1 VKLGPVLL
9 LAGLVTVS
17 HLRAQAAAGDKGGK
31 PLAIQAARFL
41 VVSGDPV
48 DSGVMIVKDG
58 KILALG
64 PRTSVPVPQDAEVRD
79 LGELWVSPG
88 FVDLHHHVSAG
99 GGDINDMQHPINAE
113 LRTLD
118 TIKPTARLIRRTVS
132 GGVTTTL
139 FIPGSGTNISGFGV
153 LMKMVPDDFEH
164 QIVREIGAMK
174 VAQGFNPERRNGDMG
189 ATRMGSSWLLTKTL
203 LEAKQYALAWHLF
216 EQGKGP
222 KPTSRPDLEQ
232 LRLVADKKVPVL
244 IHTAG
249 ARDIAA
255 TARMFQDV
263 FDVWMILSH
272 GCFNGHWAAICCAK
286 RKTPVNL
293 GPRNYEFRDS
303 EFVGIPRTYWDAGV
317 RDMSLNT
324 DAPVVAPEQLQLQ
337 GAMAARLGLE
347 YEPTLKALTLVPA
360 RQVGLADRVGSL
372 EAGKDADLQVT
383 KGDPLDPR
391 NSPELVFIEGRLV
404 YRKGDVR

>member
-1 VKLGPVLL
+1 MKLGPVLL

-216 EQGKGP
+216 EQGKGQR
-222 KPTSRPDLEQ
+222 PTSRPDLEQ